1 MLDYNDLS
9 NEEKRILRTA
19 LNVERISTFYLEDN
33 GILLMNAE
41 ELFEYIY
48 LYDIKKLKDAI
59 NFINEI
65 LKMKINNN
73 DLNKSIMQKILEQNN
88 KIIKINDTIY
98 AYKEG

>member
-1 MLDYNDLS
+1 MLDYNDLN

-98 AYKEG
+98 AYKE

>member
-1 MLDYNDLS
+1 MLYYDDLN

-98 AYKEG
+98 AYKE

>member
-1 MLDYNDLS
+1 MVDYNDLN

-59 NFINEI
+59 NFINKI
-65 LKMKINNN
+65 LKIKINNN
-73 DLNKSIMQKILEQNN
+73 DLNKSIMQKILEHNN

>member
-88 KIIKINDTIY
+88 KIIKINDTVY
-98 AYKEG
+98 AYKE